1 VMWRRTGIDRSTAVF
16 IGLLAASLI
25 MVTVDLRASG
35 AGIGGTLRDGTQA
48 AFTPI
53 QKGVGF
59 ITRPVVGFFEGLSDL
74 IGVRGENQRL
84 AQQVADLERQLA
96 EAQSLQQRISE
107 LEKILGV
114 EPPEGIDSITARV
127 MAVGV
132 SDFDLIRLIDKG
144 RKQGV
149 TVDMPVVD
157 EGGLVGRVVAVTD
170 TAARIRLITDPTMRV
185 AVRLDRTGET
195 GILIG
200 RGSGPMSLE
209 MLNTDA
215 ALVAGDLLV
224 TADGR
229 FPAGIAVG
237 RVTEAARAEVGFVLR
252 TSAVPTAELTRID
265 FVKVLV
271 FTSDEVGSGTQDGQ
285 IDGDPGGS
293 PGSTLVP

>member
-1 VMWRRTGIDRSTAVF
+1 MWRRTGIDRSTAVF
-16 IGLLAASLI
+16 IGLLAVSLI

-59 ITRPVVGFFEGLSDL
+59 VTRPVVGFFEGLSDL

-84 AQQVADLERQLA
+84 TQQVADLDRQLA
-96 EAQSLQQRISE
+96 EAQGLQQRISE

-114 EPPEGIDSITARV
+114 EPPEEIDSITARV

-157 EGGLVGRVVAVTD
+157 EGGLVGRVVTVTD

-215 ALVAGDLLV
+215 VLVVGDLLV

-229 FPAGIAVG
+229 FPAGIAVA
-237 RVTEAARAEVGFVLR
+237 RVAEAARAEVGFVLR
-252 TSAVPTAELTRID
+252 TSAVPTAGLTRID

-271 FTSDEVGSGTQDGQ
+271 FTSDEVGGGTQDGQ
-285 IDGDPGGS
+285 TDGSPGGS
-293 PGSTLVP
+293 PGTTLSP

>member
-1 VMWRRTGIDRSTAVF
+1 MWRRTGIDRSVALFV
-16 IGLLAASLI
+16 GLLAVSLVL
-25 MVTVDLRASG
+25 VTVDLRASG
-35 AGIGGTLRDGTQA
+35 AGIGGTLRDGTQT

-59 ITRPVVGFFEGLSDL
+59 VTRPVVGFFEGVSDL
-74 IGVRGENQRL
+74 IGVRGENHRL
-84 AQQVADLERQLA
+84 TLQVADLERQVA
-96 EAQSLQQRISE
+96 EAQGLQQRISE

-114 EPPEGIDSITARV
+114 EPPEAIDAITARV

-144 RKQGV
+144 REQGV
-149 TVDMPVVD
+149 TEDMPVVD
-157 EGGLVGRVVAVTD
+157 EGGLVGRVVMVTD
-170 TAARIRLITDPTMRV
+170 TSARIRLITDPTMRV

-209 MLNTDA
+209 MLNTNA

-229 FPAGIAVG
+229 FPAGIAVA
-237 RVTEAARAEVGFVLR
+237 RVVAAARADVGFVLR

-271 FTSDEVGSGTQDGQ
+271 FTSDAVGGGGQ
-285 IDGDPGGS
+285 EGQPDGDLGES
-293 PGSTLVP
+293 PGTTLTP